1 MSNVSNSVCPKHP
14 DNAAVC
20 RCLACFKPICHEC
33 VNYVNNETFCSPT
46 CAENHIRSSAD
57 LARFKSK
64 QKSGVLKKVIILAV
78 LAALAWVAWS
88 NQDKIKELIN
98 KQTQENKT
106 P

>member
-14 DNAAVC
+14 NTPAVS
-20 RCLACFKPICHEC
+20 RCVTCMKPICQEC
-33 VNYVNNETFCSPT
+33 VNKVNNDTFCSST

-64 QKSGVLKKVIILAV
+64 QKSGVLKKVIILVIIAG
-78 LAALAWVAWS
+78 LAWLAWS
-88 NQDKIKELIN
+88 NQDKIKEFIN
-98 KQTQENKT
+98 KQTQEKKT